1 MDYPPFKRPEII
13 EQLRIEAGSQ
23 APPRPTRKVKRH
35 RINPADA
42 RHVFHV
48 CTGNRWM
55 DLGERERKPG
65 MLFGEF
71 WYQNELCILFADT
84 NVGKSLLAVQIANSI
99 TRRSP
104 IRPFALGTPRSKVL
118 YIDFELNTAQFC
130 ARYSDEKYSYSF
142 TDLFMRADFDPGFE
156 MPDYCTSYDDFIIA
170 GIEYKIQL
178 TNPSVLIIDNI
189 TCLRGGTEN
198 STIALALMKRLK
210 ALKDEY
216 KLSILVLAHTP
227 KRRNP
232 YRPLLAEDLQGSKL
246 IINFADSAFA
256 IGRSTI
262 EKGLLYLKQIKQRSS
277 AQLYGEHNV
286 CLCRIYRRSGFL
298 RFRFLGHGDEKE
310 HLQTTALSKRQMLP
324 TKVVRL
330 REAGFTQ
337 RQIKKRLKVSL
348 GLVNR
353 MVNS

>member
-1 MDYPPFKRPEII
+1 
-13 EQLRIEAGSQ
+13 
-23 APPRPTRKVKRH
+23 
-35 RINPADA
+35 
-42 RHVFHV
+42 
-48 CTGNRWM
+48 M

-99 TRRSP
+99 ARRSP
-104 IRPFALGTPRSKVL
+104 IRPFAVKAPRSKVL
-118 YIDFELNTAQFC
+118 YIDFELTTPQFC
-130 ARYSDEKYSYSF
+130 ARYSDEKYSYTFS
-142 TDLFMRADFDPGFE
+142 DLFMRADFDPGFE

-178 TNPSVLIIDNI
+178 TSPSVLIIDNI

-232 YRPLLAEDLQGSKL
+232 HRPLAAEDLQGSKL

-256 IGRSTI
+256 MGRSTL
-262 EKGLLYLKQIKQRSS
+262 EKGLLYLKQVKQRSA
-277 AQLYGEHNV
+277 AQLYGEHNI

-298 RFRFLGHGDEKE
+298 RLRFLGNSDEKQ
-310 HLQTTALSKRQMLP
+310 HLQPSALSKRQQLP
-324 TKVVRL
+324 GKIAQLKTK
-330 REAGFTQ
+330 GFTQ
-337 RQIKKRLKVSL
+337 RQIKKRLNISL
-348 GLVNR
+348 GLVNKV
-353 MVNS
+353 VNEPI